1 MNVRNIFRA
10 KTDRRALGDI
20 GERAAARYLRRHGY
34 KIKKRGFIAADAEID
49 LICETRDTVV
59 FVEVKTRTE
68 GHSYTESRPAAAV
81 TPEKQRKILR
91 ASKFYSPRPYV
102 DKRRRFD
109 IVEVYTNSHTP
120 PRVTRICHMEGAF
133 TYDTAYPKR

>member
-10 KTDRRALGDI
+10 KTEKRTLGDI

-34 KIKKRGFIAADAEID
+34 KIKKRGFFAADAEID

-68 GHSYTESRPAAAV
+68 GASHMESRPAAAV

-91 ASKFYSPRPYV
+91 ASQFYTPRPYV

-109 IVEVYTNSHTP
+109 VVEVYTDRRTP
-120 PRVTRICHMEGAF
+120 PRVVRICHMEGAF
-133 TYDTAYPKR
+133 THDTAYPKR